1 MKELKE
7 HWLSECKA
15 FFLSCNRCGYQ
26 GKKGN
31 HRCVRELKKTKKNF
45 KTSIDIFMEDIK
57 DYERQVKDAAGANTD
72 GLLDEKI
79 TRFQN
84 EIFVK
89 LDDEDRKDV
98 LESLQEALD
107 DGGDI

>member
-1 MKELKE
+1 MQELKA
-7 HWLSECKA
+7 HWRNECKA
-15 FFLSCNRCGYQ
+15 FFLPCNRCGHQ

-31 HRCVRELKKTKKNF
+31 HKCVRELKKTKKNF
-45 KTSIDIFMEDIK
+45 KTSIDLFMEDIK
-57 DYERQVKDAAGANTD
+57 VYEKKVKDAAGANTD

-84 EIFVK
+84 EIFIK
-89 LDDEDRKDV
+89 LDEVDRKDV

-107 DGGDI
+107 DGND